1 MLEEVRNIVNE
12 VFEKEMSN
20 LMANINKTIT
30 LTVSTCLKSIDS
42 KIEELQ
48 RSVSFI
54 SSQYDD
60 IKKEIDKYSDIFEK
74 QRLENESLQST
85 VTDLTNKINLME
97 QQARSNNIEIQC
109 VPEAKNENLISIT
122 KQLSKTVGYDITES
136 NISHCTRIAKMNPKS
151 TRPRSIIVQL
161 NSPLVR
167 DHLLAAEIKFN
178 KGHTTEKLNA
188 SHLGIQGAK
197 CPVYVCE
204 HLSTSNKLLH
214 GAARRKATELNYK
227 YVWVRSG
234 KIFMRKTDNSDY
246 KVITNMN
253 YLSQLT

>member
-1 MLEEVRNIVNE
+1 MTGKQLSWGCWGNHDETPIRSNACWSSSNTQESNVTKRSHKRQALGSPTSPSVPSTAMLEEVRNIVNE

-109 VPEAKNENLISIT
+109 VPESKNENLISIT
-122 KQLSKTVGYDITES
+122 KQLSKTV
-136 NISHCTRIAKMNPKS
+136 
-151 TRPRSIIVQL
+151 
-161 NSPLVR
+161 
-167 DHLLAAEIKFN
+167 
-178 KGHTTEKLNA
+178 
-188 SHLGIQGAK
+188 
-197 CPVYVCE
+197 
-204 HLSTSNKLLH
+204 
-214 GAARRKATELNYK
+214 
-227 YVWVRSG
+227 
-234 KIFMRKTDNSDY
+234 
-246 KVITNMN
+246 
-253 YLSQLT
+253 